1 MSNNI
6 VMCRNIRMLKPVSSL
21 QISGDPGN
29 DFSEGRIQNKPVE
42 KSKSINLQS
51 PEHTQDP
58 SRRDSVTSNNV
69 TSFEYIR
76 RLTRCRGIRKKSS
89 DKNSMSSTRL
99 KVRTDRSA
107 AVLVS
112 IVILFM
118 ITHCY
123 RLALKVYE
131 VASPNR
137 QTMESFQK
145 CYALGR

>member
-1 MSNNI
+1 MS
-6 VMCRNIRMLKPVSSL
+6 
-21 QISGDPGN
+21 PGN
-29 DFSEGRIQNKPVE
+29 DLIEDCAQKPAVE
-42 KSKSINLQS
+42 KSTSISILS
-51 PEHTQDP
+51 PEHIQDVGNC
-58 SRRDSVTSNNV
+58 DSISPPNV
-69 TSFEYIR
+69 SSFEYIR
-76 RLTRCRGIRKKSS
+76 HLTRGNAIRRNGNNKL
-89 DKNSMSSTRL
+89 SSTRL

-107 AVLVS
+107 VVLVS

>member
-1 MSNNI
+1 MN
-6 VMCRNIRMLKPVSSL
+6 
-21 QISGDPGN
+21 PGN
-29 DFSEGRIQNKPVE
+29 DLIEGCIEKRPVE
-42 KSKSINLQS
+42 KSTSIDILS
-51 PEHTQDP
+51 PEPIQDAGHC
-58 SRRDSVTSNNV
+58 DSISSPNV
-69 TSFEYIR
+69 SSFEYIR
-76 RLTRCRGIRKKSS
+76 RLTRGNAIRRHGNNS
-89 DKNSMSSTRL
+89 DVLSSTRL

>member
-1 MSNNI
+1 
-6 VMCRNIRMLKPVSSL
+6 MCANIRMLKSVSSF
-21 QISGDPGN
+21 QISGDPSN

-42 KSKSINLQS
+42 KANSIKIQS
-51 PEHTQDP
+51 PEHTQDT
-58 SRRDSVTSNNV
+58 SRRNSVISNNAS
-69 TSFEYIR
+69 SFKIIR
-76 RLTRCRGIRKKSS
+76 RLTRCKGFRKKSS
-89 DKNSMSSTRL
+89 DKSSMSSSRL

-137 QTMESFQK
+137 QTMESFQQ